1 MIGPSAKSRVAMEPK
16 MKTKPF
22 EHLSVVAIIVQ
33 LNFKDSKEEEKQ
45 KISCEFDFVREGN
58 QLPVKKTPVLF

>member
-33 LNFKDSKEEEKQ
+33 LNFKDSERIRIFFLQ
-45 KISCEFDFVREGN
+45 LDFVREGN
-58 QLPVKKTPVLF
+58 EVPVKKSSVFF